1 MIELIVVL
9 FKQIL
14 SIDGAPQLQK
24 QWIVMLSDEQVL
36 DVFVFLTNDFTQPLN
51 KKLAMH
57 FLEINY
63 HIFKNYSPQQII
75 NPSSC
80 EKEAFEKL

>member
-1 MIELIVVL
+1 MVELIVVL

-14 SIDGAPQLQK
+14 SIPGAPQLQK
-24 QWIVMLSDEQVL
+24 KWICLLSDEQVL
-36 DVFVFLTNDFTQPLN
+36 EVFVFLTNDFADPLN

-75 NPSSC
+75 N
-80 EKEAFEKL
+80 